1 MAVFVHSRHRT
12 SGDKNE
18 VRLIPVRGG
27 NAWQPPRPR
36 ALRAEAMSDARGEA
50 THGTMASLTL
60 AFLLAGVVIVSALVW
75 WSGPDA
81 EQEPGIGVEHAGVAA
96 QAR

>member
-1 MAVFVHSRHRT
+1 
-12 SGDKNE
+12 
-18 VRLIPVRGG
+18 
-27 NAWQPPRPR
+27 
-36 ALRAEAMSDARGEA
+36 
-50 THGTMASLTL
+50 MASLTL